1 MAGKYRAV
9 SSMKNESAINL
20 EQTGE
25 RIESNKKEFRRH
37 QRELPF
43 GEKMRIAFSL
53 AERDKT
59 IRRAVLLPK
68 TKKVDK

>member
-1 MAGKYRAV
+1 M
-9 SSMKNESAINL
+9 
-20 EQTGE
+20 
-25 RIESNKKEFRRH
+25 KKENSTNIEELNEYIKSQKDAFRRH
-37 QRELPF
+37 QRNLPF

-68 TKKVDK
+68 TKKENN